1 MIRSLFAL
9 GLIAQLG
16 GQSFPPP
23 LVQGAVVE
31 VCGTVTAFGSGR
43 PAVCDASLEVTTGD
57 GSTTVVIPAAV
68 RRGSTGGRELQGAEV
83 CASGV
88 VELAGNATRVRLAS
102 FDDIRVIT
110 AAKTPAFGAGA
121 ADTCTTDGVVMPRV
135 LYEVKPAYTETAMRE
150 RVEGIVEMDA
160 IVDSGGRVS
169 DVRVMRPLHE
179 ELDEQAVRALRE
191 WQFAPGTVNGIP
203 APVVVSVEM
212 SFRLKS
218 RR

>member
-16 GQSFPPP
+16 GQGVPPRFA
-23 LVQGAVVE
+23 QGSVVE
-31 VCGTVTAFGSGR
+31 VCGPVTAFVSGQ
-43 PAVCDASLEVTTGD
+43 PAVCDASIEVTTGD
-57 GSTTVVIPAAV
+57 GPATVVIPAAL
-68 RRGSTGGRELQGAEV
+68 RRGSPGGRELQGAEV

-88 VELAGNATRVRLAS
+88 VELAGTATRVRLTS
-102 FDDIRVIT
+102 FDDIRVT
-110 AAKTPAFGAGA
+110 TPAKTPAFGAGA

-135 LYEVKPAYTETAMRE
+135 LYEVKPAYTESAMQE
-150 RVEGIVEMDA
+150 RVEGVVEMDV
-160 IVDSGGRVS
+160 IVDSGGSVS
-169 DVRVMRPLHE
+169 DVRVKRSLHA

-203 APVVVSVEM
+203 TPVVVSVEM
-212 SFRLKS
+212 SFRMKS